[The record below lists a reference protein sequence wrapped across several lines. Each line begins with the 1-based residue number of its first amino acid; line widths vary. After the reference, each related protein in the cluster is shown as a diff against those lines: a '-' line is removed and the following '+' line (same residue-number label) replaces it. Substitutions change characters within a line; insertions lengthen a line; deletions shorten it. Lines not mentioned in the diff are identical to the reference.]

1 MDPLSKLTVRFHFLG
16 EFINHGKKLN
26 YVGGREAMRCID
38 RDLVSLPEIVGHLK
52 DHCKVEEGSMLH
64 WLFPCAKLSKGL
76 RALIDDK
83 ACLDMADCITDG
95 GVADIY
101 VEHGVEGSDDAQDD
115 ADYNQEKEMEV
126 GSEAGKSDSDDA
138 VQVIGCK
145 KVTSSKSSPKD
156 YGKDIAKLK
165 KFYGSISGE
174 KSTCSKRLDLSAK
187 MNAGEFSSSTMIDK
201 IVAEGGSSSDSDF
214 LPSDDSCSEVDEEA
228 EQIMN
233 RFKEYKRN
241 CKKGQIPT
249 LDDLDFCGKVLVT
262 HGEMGATHDGNETP
276 YADSSDGEEE
286 SFDELGSDGE
296 IVSHN
301 NEFPRYKDKGPR
313 FVLCLGMK
321 FAEKKEFKNAVTK
334 YTLDS
339 RKVIN
344 FVKDEGYRVR
354 AKCDWPTCPWVC
366 LLSTNI
372 RIEGWQIS
380 TFTDEHTCPDRRDNK
395 LVTAKRIADKY
406 DRRIRANPH

>member
-1 MDPLSKLTVRFHFLG
+1 
-16 EFINHGKKLN
+16 
-26 YVGGREAMRCID
+26 
-38 RDLVSLPEIVGHLK
+38 
-52 DHCKVEEGSMLH
+52 
-64 WLFPCAKLSKGL
+64 
-76 RALIDDK
+76 
-83 ACLDMADCITDG
+83 MADCIIDG

-126 GSEAGKSDSDDA
+126 GSEAGKSDSDDV

-201 IVAEGGSSSDSDF
+201 VVAEGGSSSDSDF
-214 LPSDDSCSEVDEEA
+214 LPGDDSCSEVDEEA
-228 EQIMN
+228 EQIMY

-241 CKKGQIPT
+241 CKKGQVPT
-249 LDDLDFCGKVLVT
+249 LDDLDFCGKVPVT
-262 HGEMGATHDGNETP
+262 HGEMGATDDGNETP

-296 IVSHN
+296 IVSRN

-313 FVLCLGMK
+313 SVLCLGMK

-334 YTLDS
+334 YALDS

-344 FVKDEGYRVR
+344 FVKDKGYRVR
-354 AKCDWPTCPWVC
+354 AKCD
-366 LLSTNI
+366 
-372 RIEGWQIS
+372 
-380 TFTDEHTCPDRRDNK
+380 
-395 LVTAKRIADKY
+395 
-406 DRRIRANPH
+406 